1 MSPANKALWLRLA
14 LPLLPP
20 GVSENTLHPV
30 EYQKEN
36 KQRALLQSNTV
47 QGTVLPGLCLPHW
60 KQDRA
65 TGLCEPYFL
74 HPGPLKPE
82 SIKSSKVGKTLF
94 LIKINF
100 LLFVMSK
107 MPQLQPATLHFPLH
121 PAFTTSSYV
130 ASLAMPQK
138 SSTSMEER
146 ELHLLSVSHVPN
158 SLIRFIR
165 HHLGRKDVNI
175 FWGGNWTKPAQGK
188 TEAKWLLW
196 NPNLSL
202 LTTSCSLLAQ
212 PQLLEMLV
220 SRPRPSLLPS
230 SKQRKLVLRA
240 VKSLCTKRDARW
252 NLYLSN
258 FVRAV
263 NFYTEFSH

>member
-1 MSPANKALWLRLA
+1 MSKYNILFQRSIQEVSIMRTNFNQNLIILIRRMTIMSPANKALWLRLA

-20 GVSENTLHPV
+20 RVNENTLHPV

-47 QGTVLPGLCLPHW
+47 RGTVLPGLCLPHW

-65 TGLCEPYFL
+65 TGLCEPYCL

-121 PAFTTSSYV
+121 S
-130 ASLAMPQK
+130 ASLQAHM
-138 SSTSMEER
+138 
-146 ELHLLSVSHVPN
+146 
-158 SLIRFIR
+158 
-165 HHLGRKDVNI
+165 
-175 FWGGNWTKPAQGK
+175 
-188 TEAKWLLW
+188 
-196 NPNLSL
+196 
-202 LTTSCSLLAQ
+202 
-212 PQLLEMLV
+212 
-220 SRPRPSLLPS
+220 
-230 SKQRKLVLRA
+230 
-240 VKSLCTKRDARW
+240 
-252 NLYLSN
+252 
-258 FVRAV
+258 
-263 NFYTEFSH
+263 

>member
-1 MSPANKALWLRLA
+1 M
-14 LPLLPP
+14 
-20 GVSENTLHPV
+20 

-47 QGTVLPGLCLPHW
+47 RGTVLPGLCLPHW

-107 MPQLQPATLHFPLH
+107 MPQLQPATLHLPLH
-121 PAFTTSSYV
+121 PAFTTSSHV

-138 SSTSMEER
+138 SATSMEER
-146 ELHLLSVSHVPN
+146 ELHLLRVSPVPN

-165 HHLGRKDVNI
+165 
-175 FWGGNWTKPAQGK
+175 
-188 TEAKWLLW
+188 
-196 NPNLSL
+196 
-202 LTTSCSLLAQ
+202 TT
-212 PQLLEMLV
+212 
-220 SRPRPSLLPS
+220 
-230 SKQRKLVLRA
+230 
-240 VKSLCTKRDARW
+240 
-252 NLYLSN
+252 
-258 FVRAV
+258 
-263 NFYTEFSH
+263 